1 MHGSVADVS
10 DQLAAAVAEHQRAQ
24 AELASAQAAV
34 VSAQQEALSVKRR
47 ADAAREA
54 LAEQM
59 RAAHA
64 DGMRVA
70 DLVRMTGYSREGVRK
85 IVGGARPADEP

>member
-1 MHGSVADVS
+1 MS
-10 DQLAAAVAEHQRAQ
+10 DRLAEAVTAYQRTQ

-34 VSAQQEALSVKRR
+34 VSAQQEALAVRRR
-47 ADAAREA
+47 ADEAREA
-54 LAEQM
+54 LAEEI

-70 DLVRMTGYSREGVRK
+70 DLVRMTGYSREGIRK
-85 IVGGARPADEP
+85 IVGINRPSDEP